1 MPDLVHDDEQIENDQ
16 DLDDDEDDAT
26 DVKNHCGW
34 LNYFFPMAA
43 VASARAHSS
52 AANIASRSGCA
63 TVPCRSITRATVSQI
78 CGKRTCRFK
87 KAATATSL
95 AAFMTAG
102 RVPPLSPARRARL
115 SAGKSS

>member
-1 MPDLVHDDEQIENDQ
+1 MANLVHDDEQIENDQ

-26 DVKNHCGW
+26 DVKNHGGW
-34 LNYFFPMAA
+34 LNYFFPIAA
-43 VASARAHSS
+43 VAAARAHRS

-63 TVPCRSITRATVSQI
+63 TLLCRSITCATVSQI
-78 CGKRTCRFK
+78 CGNRRCRFK
-87 KAATATSL
+87 NAATATSL

-102 RVPPLSPARRARL
+102 KVPPVSPARRARL